1 MEELALKI
9 AETLDISV
17 QGAIDIYPVIR
28 GQYIWC
34 EMLTTVCFWSVILW
48 FGSIVITG
56 ISWVIRNDTTKFDW
70 RTEEITEEW
79 ANIDKVF
86 KTALSAFVLFLVVA
100 IASSIVAPFLAP
112 DIMIIKNF
120 LG

>member
-17 QGAIDIYPVIR
+17 QAAIDMYPVIR
-28 GQYIWC
+28 GQYIWY
-34 EMLTTVCFWSVILW
+34 EMLTSVGSWTVILW
-48 FGSIVITG
+48 FGSIIATG
-56 ISWVIRNDTTKFDW
+56 ITWVIRNDTSKYDW

-86 KTALSAFVLFLVVA
+86 KVALSAFAILLVVA
-100 IASSIVAPFLAP
+100 IVVEIVVPFLAP